1 MEEKRIRINGEDT
14 NYIVRE
20 DGTIINTKFNHI
32 LKGTLQRNE
41 YHTVYLI
48 HNGKQYNYMTHR
60 LVAEYFCENPNGYT
74 VVHHKD
80 GNPHNNAASNL
91 QWVST
96 EINNATENRRTPAK
110 KRMAEKV
117 EELNLDEWT
126 PVLDGGLGVNKK
138 GQVMN
143 LNTKRPIYGT
153 PRNGYI
159 RFNYK
164 GIRYT
169 VHCLIWEAFNGPIP
183 QGMVIDHIDSNR
195 ANNELSNLRMITQS
209 ENMKNAMANGHKCQ
223 TAVLQYDLNGNLV
236 KEYMSISAAARAIG
250 MVEGSLRYALN
261 KGKEC
266 GGYFWKKKIN

>member
-1 MEEKRIRINGEDT
+1 MEEKRIRINGEDS

-126 PVLDGGLGVNKK
+126 PVLDGGIGVLHRGGK
-138 GQVMN
+138 
-143 LNTKRPIYGT
+143 
-153 PRNGYI
+153 
-159 RFNYK
+159 
-164 GIRYT
+164 
-169 VHCLIWEAFNGPIP
+169 VHCE
-183 QGMVIDHIDSNR
+183 
-195 ANNELSNLRMITQS
+195 NLRRVVVEGHGGHVAGVHGPPELVPADDRQGVGQ
-209 ENMKNAMANGHKCQ
+209 NGHHVG
-223 TAVLQYDLNGNLV
+223 VLLDVLRDGAAHEAPPADVFHPGDVGEKGVGHRESLQNLWILRRGCDRLKKRLYAPCCV
-236 KEYMSISAAARAIG
+236 KLQNIIPEQEEKEKNFRG
-250 MVEGSLRYALN
+250 VSLWFLPSTP
-261 KGKEC
+261 
-266 GGYFWKKKIN
+266 